1 MYVSFL
7 LTTTGLYLR
16 PLTVLLALEIEQLLI
31 EIVIVIENQYLQ
43 HVHAFSTYHCVV
55 IIMQSQ
61 DLNNNFFFLPFYYI
75 LIYISK
81 FHHGNLLIIFWAV
94 LYHINCLLC

>member
-43 HVHAFSTYHCVV
+43 HLHAFSTYHCVV
-55 IIMQSQ
+55 IMMQSQ
-61 DLNNNFFFLPFYYI
+61 DLNNNYFFTFL
-75 LIYISK
+75 
-81 FHHGNLLIIFWAV
+81 
-94 LYHINCLLC
+94 LYTDLYFKIPSW